1 VAEKYKV
8 IKRFREVKHDN
19 HIYEVNDYYPVE
31 GKRATKAR
39 INQLLTK
46 NNKENTIFIVAE
58 TSDEDDGN

>member
-1 VAEKYKV
+1 MAEKYKV

-39 INQLLTK
+39 IAQLTTTD
-46 NNKENTIFIVAE
+46 NKENEIFIVAE
-58 TSDEDDGN
+58 MSDDSDAD